1 MGSVNSTP
9 LLQAPV
15 SLILELTSKCNLRCV
30 YCFHF
35 DSVTEYCK
43 DLPTEEWLQFI
54 EELQSLS
61 ILEVSLS
68 GGEPFS
74 RPDFMTIC
82 RKVAESNIR
91 YTILSNGTMITEDH
105 ARELADIGRGKVQ
118 VSLDGIDEINDAG
131 RGKGTFQ
138 AAVRGIRNLIKY
150 HVPVYPRV
158 TISHHNIGHLEET
171 ADFIF
176 NDLGLDFFATGGAV
190 VNESNSKNPFQIE
203 LTIDDVAQS
212 IMEHRRVMSKYPGK
226 RIGAVS
232 VPMGVWNT
240 WRKMLWAEKE
250 NRNIRGGGCHAT
262 CGGVYTRLGVRPDGG
277 IVPCTSFP
285 DKVLGYINRDKLKD
299 VWQSAQFLNE
309 LRALRHKPIT
319 DYDRCREC
327 RFNRWCVGS
336 CPAVV
341 QQYNDGSRP
350 SCASTMCLTDFLERF
365 PDFDFDLEHIGDILK

>member
-1 MGSVNSTP
+1 
-9 LLQAPV
+9 
-15 SLILELTSKCNLRCV
+15 
-30 YCFHF
+30 
-35 DSVTEYCK
+35 
-43 DLPTEEWLQFI
+43 
-54 EELQSLS
+54 
-61 ILEVSLS
+61 
-68 GGEPFS
+68 
-74 RPDFMTIC
+74 
-82 RKVAESNIR
+82 
-91 YTILSNGTMITEDH
+91 
-105 ARELADIGRGKVQ
+105 
-118 VSLDGIDEINDAG
+118 
-131 RGKGTFQ
+131 
-138 AAVRGIRNLIKY
+138 
-150 HVPVYPRV
+150 
-158 TISHHNIGHLEET
+158 
-171 ADFIF
+171 
-176 NDLGLDFFATGGAV
+176 
-190 VNESNSKNPFQIE
+190 
-203 LTIDDVAQS
+203 
-212 IMEHRRVMSKYPGK
+212 MSKYPGK

-319 DYDRCREC
+319 DYDKCREC